1 MVAHSMV
8 PNLIDSPAPKGPK
21 EPFETMALQ
30 IETNSP
36 NAFGGAFVIVPPEGD
51 PISTLIIDQ
60 SGSVAQFWSLVKA
73 KAELA
78 LAEIEQKDRIRWR
91 G

>member
-1 MVAHSMV
+1 MM
-8 PNLIDSPAPKGPK
+8 PNLIDPPAPLEPKDTFADMVARLIANGP
-21 EPFETMALQ
+21 E
-30 IETNSP
+30 
-36 NAFGGAFVIVPPEGD
+36 AFGGAFVIVPPQGGE
-51 PISTLIIDQ
+51 PISTLIIDP

-78 LAEIEQKDRIRWR
+78 LAEIEQKDRQRWR